1 MLMPGA
7 GTGMEGEA
15 AVPHRLQDAVES
27 TAAKVITR
35 VVVPILLAII
45 GFFVIR
51 LVAEQ
56 DTQGDDIVAIKQAQA
71 VTNTLLAERVIR
83 QIDTNTAVNASQQR
97 EINDLK
103 TRVSVLERSK

>member
-1 MLMPGA
+1 MLAPGP
-7 GTGMEGEA
+7 GVDVGRESEP
-15 AVPHRLQDAVES
+15 PHRLQDAVES
-27 TAAKVITR
+27 TAAKVVTR
-35 VVVPILLAII
+35 MVVPALLTII

-83 QIDTNTAVNASQQR
+83 QVDTNTAVNASQQR